1 MKQPSLLR
9 HACLVPGLLGALVI
23 APDARA
29 DVDEFGPY
37 GDAKRQESPQNMALE
52 VRIGPYLPDVDSEF
66 GNGSQ
71 PFTDHFGKKDRWM
84 LGLELDWQL
93 FKLDRIGSLGPGVG
107 FGYTTMQ
114 STDYHDPSGDGDR
127 DEASEGSTL
136 KVLPVYGVAVL
147 RIDALAKRTPV
158 PLAFFAKGGVGYG
171 MWWASY
177 ASSVDTADDGSK
189 AKGTSW
195 GTHWTLGAAFLLD
208 SIDPRAANNMDATN
222 GINNSYV
229 FIEWYNSDLSG
240 LGSKSTMQI
249 GDSTWMAGLALEL

>member
-1 MKQPSLLR
+1 MKQSTLLR
-9 HACLVPGLLGALVI
+9 QACVVPGLASVLLV
-23 APDARA
+23 APSLRA
-29 DVDEFGPY
+29 EVDEFGQY
-37 GDAKRQESPQNMALE
+37 GEMKRQESPQNMAVEIRL
-52 VRIGPYLPDVDSEF
+52 GPYLPDVDSEF

-71 PFTDHFGKKDRWM
+71 PFTDHFGTKDRWM

-93 FKLDRIGSLGPGVG
+93 LKLDRIGSLGPGVG
-107 FGYTTMQ
+107 FGYTTME
-114 STDYHDPSGDGDR
+114 STDYHDPAGDDDR
-127 DEASEGSTL
+127 DEAAEGSTL
-136 KVLPVYGVAVL
+136 KVMPFYGVAVL

-158 PLAFFAKGGVGYG
+158 PLMFFGKAGVGYG

-189 AKGTSW
+189 AKDTSW

-208 SIDPRAANNMDATN
+208 ALDPRSANNMDATN

-229 FIEWYNSDLSG
+229 FVEWYNSDLSG

-249 GDSTWMAGLALEL
+249 GDSTWIAGLALEM